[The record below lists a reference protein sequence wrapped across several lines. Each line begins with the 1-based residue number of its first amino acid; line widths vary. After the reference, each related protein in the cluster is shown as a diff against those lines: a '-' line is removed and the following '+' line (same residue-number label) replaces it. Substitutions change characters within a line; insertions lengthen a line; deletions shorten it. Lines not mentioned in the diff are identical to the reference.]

1 MKTKV
6 QLFAVLGILI
16 LTNGSALKALDTI
29 PETGSKQNGEAANYS
44 GGVEAKTNHETAAIA
59 KRVASRENKEPTPG
73 TSITVFSP
81 NGGECFA
88 AGDTMR
94 IKWTADTDSVDDVM
108 IWLLL
113 DGGLRRVLI
122 TSQFSVR
129 PIDDGWGDYPWV
141 IPPDAMKDT
150 VSLLT
155 DQAGIQLHQ
164 YRDTHFED
172 YSDEF
177 FTIGEGVAA
186 REDLNPAVSHTTTA
200 GEFSVHWSQNTVAVS
215 GVPASHP
222 ARLHLVDLSGR
233 ILGTTV
239 TDGPTSV
246 VKAMLSGRAGV
257 VLLHIQSGEWSM
269 SRRLIRP

>member
-1 MKTKV
+1 MNPCV
-6 QLFAVLGILI
+6 NDGHWCI
-16 LTNGSALKALDTI
+16 
-29 PETGSKQNGEAANYS
+29 
-44 GGVEAKTNHETAAIA
+44 TAGTSLLRTLSNAFG
-59 KRVASRENKEPTPG
+59 RGVASSKSILSRSLCCVFLTTLLIPDAIVSRDLFTWTPG
-73 TSITVFSP
+73 SSITVLSP

-94 IKWTADTDSVDDVM
+94 ITWTADTDSVDDVM

-129 PIDDGWGDYPWV
+129 PNDDGWGDYPWV

-164 YRDTHFED
+164 YRNTHFED

-186 REDLNPAVSHTTTA
+186 REELNPAVSHTTTA
-200 GEFSVHWSQNTVAVS
+200 GKFSVRWSQNTIAVS
-215 GVPASHP
+215 GIPASHP
-222 ARLHLVDLSGR
+222 ARLHLVDPSGR
-233 ILGTTV
+233 VLGSAG
-239 TDGPTSV
+239 TDGPTGV

-257 VLLHIQSGEWSM
+257 VLLQVQSDEWSM